1 MASKMEDRDPPLME
15 DFFYISDQSVSTYA
29 IRNMESRVCKILE
42 FRLQRLTPIQYFP
55 TFLRAGRHCQ
65 DPACTYQS
73 SVQHHMVMYLVT
85 LGRLSYTLSRFG
97 PSVLTAAAVYL
108 SRVTLDIAEESNEDE
123 DSEHGKY
130 WSARLAHYTG
140 FSKDDLKNPVF
151 LLYHYQLKAEE
162 LNVAVFHHFTKTKF
176 DSVSIRTAPR
186 LEDLGFESP
195 IRYDL
200 LDVES

>member
-1 MASKMEDRDPPLME
+1 MASKIEDRDPPLME
-15 DFFYISDQSVSTYA
+15 DFFYISDQSVSTFA
-29 IRNMESRVCKILE
+29 LRNMESRICKILE
-42 FRLQRLTPIQYFP
+42 FRLQRLTPMQYFP

-65 DPACTYQS
+65 DASCTFQS

-85 LGRLSYTLSRFG
+85 LGRLSYGLSRFG

-108 SRVTLDIAEESNEDE
+108 SRVTLDITDGTSDE
-123 DSEHGKY
+123 NSEHGKY
-130 WSARLAHYTG
+130 WNSTLAHFTG

-162 LNVAVFHHFTKTKF
+162 LNVAVFHHFTKSKF

-200 LDVES
+200 LQVEP